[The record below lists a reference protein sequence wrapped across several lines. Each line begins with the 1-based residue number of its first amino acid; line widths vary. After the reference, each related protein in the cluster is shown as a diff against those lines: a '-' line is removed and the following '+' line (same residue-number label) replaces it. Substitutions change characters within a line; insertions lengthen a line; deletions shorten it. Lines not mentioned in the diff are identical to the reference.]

1 MLESSTGKELKMT
14 MLRYAVLPYH
24 MQDDDRVTATDQA
37 VFLALVRFADSRG
50 VCWPSSARIAQVAKV
65 SRTTVFR
72 SLNNLESLGYVVRD
86 VTPGK
91 GTVYHLRMLQTDEQA
106 EYVSS
111 HMPKWASKGSESD
124 EQAEGDE
131 DYPADCDGLSEGPST
146 ASEPSDRS
154 MMTNTGTAS
163 SVPSTAQMTTQRENR
178 DPGVEHAA
186 GDGNYPTKHDN
197 APTTSSMPSRPVM
210 STMTSNTEYEI
221 TLSPQLEQIRN
232 LWPKPARRTQ
242 RLEDAYR
249 RALTKTSNENLEK
262 AARDYASRSA
272 STDLQFVKSLVCWL
286 EDASNWVKARTSS
299 SASYEKSEG
308 ELSRLVL
315 ELNLGEWESF
325 QARRL
330 YFGAGGSAEK
340 VREYFGVSK
349 TTA

>member
-1 MLESSTGKELKMT
+1 MT
-14 MLRYAVLPYH
+14 MLRYAVLPYF
-24 MQDDDRVTATDQA
+24 MQDDDRVTATDQS

-65 SRTTVFR
+65 SRMTVFR

-86 VTPGK
+86 VKSGR

-131 DYPADCDGLSEGPST
+131 DYPADCDGLSDGPST
-146 ASEPSDRS
+146 ASEPSTSSARS
-154 MMTNTGTAS
+154 MMPDSETS
-163 SVPSTAQMTTQRENR
+163 SNVHSTPRMPVNR
-178 DPGVEHAA
+178 APGVEHAA
-186 GDGNYPTKHDN
+186 GAGNYPTKHDN

-210 STMTSNTEYEI
+210 SSMPSNTCEEI

-232 LWPKPARRTQ
+232 VWPKPARRTQ

-262 AARDYASRSA
+262 AARDYAGRSA
-272 STDLQFVKSLVCWL
+272 SMDLQFVKSLVCWL
-286 EDASNWVKARTSS
+286 EDASNWVKARTS

-340 VREYFGVSK
+340 VRERFGVSK

>member
-1 MLESSTGKELKMT
+1 
-14 MLRYAVLPYH
+14 MLRYTVLPYY
-24 MQDDDRVTATDQA
+24 MQDDDRVTVTDQS
-37 VFLALVRFADSRG
+37 VFLALVRFSDSRG
-50 VCWPSSARIAQVAKV
+50 VCWPSSARIAQVSKV
-65 SRTTVFR
+65 SKATVFR
-72 SLNNLESLGYVVRD
+72 SLNNLEALGYVVRD
-86 VTPGK
+86 VKAGR

-131 DYPADCDGLSEGPST
+131 DYPADCDSLSDGPST
-146 ASEPSDRS
+146 ASEPSASSDRS
-154 MMTNTGTAS
+154 MMSNTKTPTN
-163 SVPSTAQMTTQRENR
+163 VPSTSQMPAKSENR
-178 DPGVEHAA
+178 DPDVEHAA
-186 GDGNYPTKHDN
+186 GAGNYPTKHDN
-197 APTTSSMPSRPVM
+197 APTMSSMPSRPVM
-210 STMTSNTEYEI
+210 SSMPSNTGYEI

-232 LWPKPARRTQ
+232 VWPKPARRTQ

-249 RALTKTSNENLEK
+249 RALTKTSNESLEK
-262 AARDYASRSA
+262 AARDYAGRSA
-272 STDLQFVKSLVCWL
+272 SMDLQYVKSLVCWL

-325 QARRL
+325 QARQL

-340 VREYFGVSK
+340 VRERFGVSK